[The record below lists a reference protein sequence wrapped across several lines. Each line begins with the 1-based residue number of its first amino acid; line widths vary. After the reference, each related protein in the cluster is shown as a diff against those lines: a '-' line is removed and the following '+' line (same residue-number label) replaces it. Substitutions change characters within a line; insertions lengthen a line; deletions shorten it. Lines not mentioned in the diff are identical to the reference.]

1 MRDVG
6 IESANY
12 RCKQSEA
19 AVSPPLPPQAKGK
32 GTYVL

>member
-19 AVSPPLPPQAKGK
+19 AVSPPPPQAKGK

>member
-1 MRDVG
+1 MCDVG

-19 AVSPPLPPQAKGK
+19 AVAPQAKGK